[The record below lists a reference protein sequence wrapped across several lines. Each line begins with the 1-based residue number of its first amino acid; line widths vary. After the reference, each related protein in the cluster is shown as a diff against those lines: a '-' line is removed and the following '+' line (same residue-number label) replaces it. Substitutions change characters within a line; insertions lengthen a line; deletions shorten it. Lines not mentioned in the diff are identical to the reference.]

1 MRLKHKLIVIV
12 LTVCTG
18 SFAVCAGFF
27 AVKTN
32 AFTVRM
38 ATENNVRQL
47 EAKDYVFS
55 QMVTD
60 TRFDAMGDIAM
71 EAYLKYQFR
80 RCFGEGY
87 ALLKNQ
93 DCLVNLT
100 EFEILDPSLY
110 RGDYMIQHLKEGQTA
125 LMMERAVSAF
135 PDYRVLL
142 VQDITAYERET
153 AGQMREYLIACCGIL
168 AAAAAVLYGIL
179 GKVLRPLGVLT
190 EAAQKLGEGDLKVRV
205 LVKGKDEMGV
215 LAQAFNQMA
224 GQVEGQV
231 EDLRLLLGALTHEI
245 KTPMTTI
252 IGYGE
257 SLLCLK
263 LTKEQQEH
271 ALKGICRGGRRLERL
286 CGKLLAMVG
295 MYAMTPNG
303 DGRCGAEGRSPDD
316 GGKSGEIRDKRAEE
330 PKGNAWEHDA
340 GAENSG
346 QINRTGEICLE
357 PAAVEDMFREAAEE
371 LSPFTE
377 EREIKIILEVEGEP
391 VVNADRELFVSL
403 LCNLIHNSVK
413 ASRPGGRI
421 WLEAD
426 SEKLTVRDEGSGI
439 PAEDLPH
446 VWEAFFM
453 ADKSRSRSEGGSG
466 LGLALADRIV
476 KLHGMRADI
485 ESQVGIGTVVRV
497 FYGKM

>member
-1 MRLKHKLIVIV
+1 MTLKQKLMVIL

-27 AVKTN
+27 AMKMNV
-32 AFTVRM
+32 FTIRM
-38 ATENNVRQL
+38 ATENNARQL

-60 TRFDAMGDIAM
+60 TRFDAMGVIAM

-100 EFEILDPSLY
+100 EFEILDGSLY
-110 RGDYMIQHLKEGQTA
+110 RGDYMVQHLDGQTA
-125 LMMERAVSAF
+125 LMMEREVSAF
-135 PDYRVLL
+135 PDYQVLL
-142 VQDITAYERET
+142 VQDITAYEQEM
-153 AGQMREYLIACCGIL
+153 AGQMREYLMTCCGIL
-168 AAAAAVLYGIL
+168 AAAAAVLYGVL

-205 LVKGKDEMGV
+205 SVKGKDEMRV

-224 GQVEGQV
+224 GRVEGQV

-271 ALKGICRGGRRLERL
+271 ALMGICRGGRRLERL
-286 CGKLLAMVG
+286 CGKLLAIVG
-295 MYAMTPNG
+295 MYAI
-303 DGRCGAEGRSPDD
+303 SPA
-316 GGKSGEIRDKRAEE
+316 GSGEYSSEGCSLDGCEGDRSGKEGGTKDPERVICIE
-330 PKGNAWEHDA
+330 PV
-340 GAENSG
+340 
-346 QINRTGEICLE
+346 
-357 PAAVEDMFREAAEE
+357 AVEEMFREAEAE
-371 LSPFTE
+371 LSPLIE
-377 EREIKIILEVEGEP
+377 ERNIKIILEVEGKP

-403 LCNLIHNSVK
+403 LYNLIHNSIK

-426 SEKLTVRDEGSGI
+426 SEKLAVRDEGAGI
-439 PAEDLPH
+439 RAEDLPH

-453 ADKSRSRSEGGSG
+453 SDKSRSRSEGGSG

-485 ESQVGIGTVVRV
+485 ESREGRGTRVQV
-497 FYGKM
+497 FYKRT